1 MTQLLQP
8 TLFETEEINGDHAT
22 FELVKNDP
30 IHSWFPYL
38 EGYAASFVESLRRRF
53 MPDATRI
60 IDPFAGTGT
69 TPLALSS
76 VGVQCGYCEVNP
88 AMRFVIQTKLKAV
101 GSPPSRR
108 AIAAAQ
114 LSDVADSLPRE
125 IAKASPDELLRADY
139 YACFAKSVFFQPDT
153 WETVLRLR
161 TFCDAWGKKDD
172 LLGDLVTLAVS
183 ANLVPCSLLK
193 RQGDVRYK
201 TKAELS
207 KGIPDLAIA
216 LADQL
221 RRMGR
226 HLRAIPS
233 LEAHAVLLAS
243 DAKALEGA
251 PLFDAQGVIT
261 SPPYLNGT
269 NYIRNTKLELWF
281 LRAISSG
288 ADLRTLRDE
297 VVTSG
302 INDVT
307 ISTSAASV
315 LPAVERVVRQI
326 ETAAYDQRIHRMVA
340 GYFADMH
347 RVLCGLWAQTAP
359 GAMIC
364 IDIGDSRYAGVHV
377 PTHDLLVDV
386 AREIGFTFKERIPLR
401 ARLSKDGSQLSQ
413 DVLVF
418 RRGEAQERCRRKAS
432 GDLRERWKW
441 FRDNVPHQQHPFTK
455 RNWGHP
461 LHSACSYQ
469 GKMKPSLAHFL
480 VHCFSEPGQVVLDP
494 FSGAGTIPFEAALQG
509 RRAFGFDISVM
520 ATAITNAKIDPPE
533 YSALQ
538 RILAKL
544 DNFINAYE
552 PTPEETELAAA
563 VRFNRPI
570 PEYFHPKTMQ
580 EILAARRFFMNERN
594 HSPEWCFAIT
604 SMLHVLHGNRP
615 YALSRRSHPVT
626 PFAPTGP
633 AEYRPVMGRLRDKID
648 RGLDTPLPP
657 EFVRGHCLLTDIRD
671 SWPVECQV
679 VDSIITSPPF
689 FDSTRFYMTNWMRY
703 WFCGWERPDFD
714 SQAGQF
720 MEALQRQSL
729 DVYRVVFERFRE
741 HLAPNGVA
749 VLHLGQSNKCNM
761 AVELEKIAQ
770 DYLEVAEIF
779 SEDVT
784 HCEKHGIRDKGT
796 VTSHQYLV
804 LRPK

>member
-1 MTQLLQP
+1 MTQLLLP
-8 TLFETEEINGDHAT
+8 TLFEPEEINGDHAT
-22 FELVKNDP
+22 FELAKNDP

-53 MPDATRI
+53 MPEATQI

-69 TPLALSS
+69 TPLALASI
-76 VGVQCGYCEVNP
+76 GVQCGYCEVNP

-101 GSPPSRR
+101 GAPPSRR
-108 AIAAAQ
+108 AIVAAQ
-114 LSDVADSLPRE
+114 LLDVAETLPRE
-125 IAKASPDELLRADY
+125 IAKAIPDDLLRADY
-139 YACFAKSVFFQPDT
+139 YACFAKSEFFQPHT
-153 WETVLRLR
+153 WETVLCLR
-161 TFCDAWGKKDD
+161 TFCDAVSKKDD
-172 LLGDLVTLAVS
+172 LLGDLVTLAVI

-207 KGIPDLAIA
+207 KGIPDLTIA

-221 RRMGR
+221 RKMGR
-226 HLRAIPS
+226 HLKAIPS

-251 PLFDAQGVIT
+251 PLFNAQGVIT

-281 LRAISSG
+281 LREIRSG
-288 ADLRTLRDE
+288 ADLRTLRDD

-307 ISTSAASV
+307 TSTAAASV

-326 ETAAYDQRIHRMVA
+326 EAAAYDQRIHRMVA
-340 GYFADMH
+340 GYFGDMH
-347 RVLCGLWAQTAP
+347 RVLCGLWAQTSP
-359 GAMIC
+359 GATIC
-364 IDIGDSRYAGVHV
+364 IDIGDSRYAGVNV
-377 PTHDLLVDV
+377 PTHDLLTDV
-386 AREIGFTFKERIPLR
+386 ARDIGFTFKERIPLR
-401 ARLSKDGSQLSQ
+401 TRLSKDGSQLSQ

-418 RRGEAQERCRRKAS
+418 RRGEAKDRCHRKAS

-480 VHCFSEPGQVVLDP
+480 VHCFSEPGQAVLDP

-509 RRAFGFDISVM
+509 RRAYGFDISIM
-520 ATAITNAKIDPPE
+520 AAAITNAKINPPDH
-533 YSALQ
+533 SALQ
-538 RILAKL
+538 RLLAKL
-544 DNFINAYE
+544 DAFIKDYK
-552 PTPEETELAAA
+552 PTSEEVEQAAA

-570 PEYFHPKTMQ
+570 PEYFHAETMQ
-580 EILAARRFFMNERN
+580 EILAARKFFANVRN
-594 HSPEWCFAIT
+594 HSPEWCFALT
-604 SMLHVLHGNRP
+604 SMLHILHGNRP

-633 AEYRPVMGRLRDKID
+633 AEYRPVMGRLRDKIE

-657 EFVRGHCLLTDIRD
+657 EFVRGHCLLTDIRAT
-671 SWPVECQV
+671 WPQECKI

-703 WFCGWERPDFD
+703 WFCGWERSDFD
-714 SQAGQF
+714 IQAGQF
-720 MEALQRQSL
+720 MESLQRQSL

-741 HLAPNGVA
+741 HLAPKGVA
-749 VLHLGQSNKCNM
+749 VLHLGQSKKCNM
-761 AVELEKIAQ
+761 AVELGKMAQ
-770 DYLEVAEIF
+770 DYLEVAEVF

-784 HCEKHGIRDKGT
+784 HCEKHGVRDKGT